1 MSDEDIRERIIRL
14 HDTMIGRPY
23 AERIGPLE
31 QAVGLADELGD
42 ERLGIAVRLALVT
55 ALTLGG
61 RPSESFVPFAWLVQR
76 YDADSPALT
85 DEYRHAILW
94 CNKWIVDS
102 APDYPQI
109 PLAQVEALLADMQRR
124 YTAAGI
130 GPEPVAKCRYEFVSA
145 TRGEAAAEAEFDAWT
160 ALPRCEMSDCPACSA
175 RARAEHWYDRGRYE
189 RALELLAPVLQGGS
203 ACEEEPCHSL
213 SLAALCAAELGR
225 MDDAAG
231 HHLRAWRQTRDDVGK
246 TGVVD
251 RHVLLCA
258 RTGAL
263 ARGLE
268 LMAHRWEQVREFDN
282 PRTGMLLRAAAARL
296 VGACLAEG
304 MAGQALRVHDGS
316 ELVIDQG
323 LYDDL
328 VARALETA
336 AAYDARNGND
346 SVGRMVREDFID
358 AGPLPPMPLTT
369 GTAPDA
375 RRAEPLNGLSSH
387 PRAVRP
393 DEIAAAR
400 PEDLEGLL
408 DRILRWGGSDAAA
421 AFEARWRTLRDEAIA
436 RAGSSGD
443 PQLLR
448 SVASLVVNS
457 LRLAG
462 AVHESQRLEATE
474 IAIRLLEQAGDTV
487 GAAALQHAI
496 ASAITHDE
504 ERAAALAEQVRAS
517 GDVEDI
523 LNVIGTAVFDPG
535 DPASRRARLDELDSL
550 GVTAESAPK
559 LRGRWVGLVLMCC
572 SGDPD
577 VASALCERAAALLQP
592 GEFPELQRRLVDH
605 RAEALWRQDRAE
617 EAAAVVDDAVGRL
630 ESAGALDQLAQALRY
645 SGRIHQFLGDRLTAE
660 RRYQRALA
668 CAQRVG
674 DPKASTHA
682 RGFLCSLLLKQGRDV
697 EAIEV
702 AEHALADLEIPDDP
716 YVGWGTDAMLD
727 SRTQIAGM
735 GARLCLGLGET
746 ERSVSLA
753 RRGADDAIQL
763 GRAATAA
770 ELLEIVGDGLSERD
784 AIEAL
789 RAYTEGVEQARA
801 AGDAMELLALQRR
814 RMWSAADADGLDAG
828 LAVHAEAV
836 AAGQALCE
844 RVLTDP
850 EFAERTNIDPEMTML
865 DIAIDRVRLL
875 GSNHAADR
883 ALAELG
889 DAPERILAH
898 GNERFAATVHD
909 LRARLRLAVHD
920 ERGAFA
926 DIGAAMGLADR
937 MEDAALRRDF
947 AALGATWLDRE
958 GRSDEAER
966 FWAANRGRQED

>member
-1 MSDEDIRERIIRL
+1 MNDEDVRERIIRL
-14 HDTMIGRPY
+14 HDTVIGRPY

-55 ALTLGG
+55 ALTFGG
-61 RPSESFVPFAWLVQR
+61 RLSESFVPFAWLVQR

-85 DEYRHAILW
+85 DDYRHAILW
-94 CNKWIVDS
+94 RNKWIVDN

-109 PLAQVEALLADMQRR
+109 PLAQIEALLADMQRR
-124 YTAAGI
+124 YAAAGI

-160 ALPRCEMSDCPACSA
+160 ALPRCGMSDCPACSA
-175 RARAEHWYDRGRYE
+175 RARAEHWCGQGRYE
-189 RALELLAPVLQGGS
+189 RALELLAPVLQGGA

-225 MDDAAG
+225 MDDAAEY
-231 HHLRAWRQTRDDVGK
+231 HLRAWRLARDDIGK
-246 TGVVD
+246 TGVVH
-251 RHVLLCA
+251 RQVLLCA

-268 LMAHRWEQVREFDN
+268 LTAHRWEQVREFDN

-346 SVGRMVREDFID
+346 SMSRMVREDVIGV
-358 AGPLPPMPLTT
+358 GPLPPMPLTT
-369 GTAPDA
+369 GMTPDA

-387 PRAVRP
+387 PCAVHP

-400 PEDLEGLL
+400 PEDLKGLL

-421 AFEARWRTLRDEAIA
+421 AFEARWRTLRDETIA
-436 RAGSSGD
+436 RAESSGD
-443 PQLLR
+443 PQLFR
-448 SVASLVVNS
+448 SAASLVVNS
-457 LRLAG
+457 LHLAG

-496 ASAITHDE
+496 ASVITHDE

-517 GDVEDI
+517 GDVEEI
-523 LNVIGTAVFDPG
+523 LNVIGTTVFDPG
-535 DPASRRARLDELDSL
+535 DPASRRARLDELDAL
-550 GVTAESAPK
+550 GVTAESGPK
-559 LRGRWVGLVLMCC
+559 LRSRWVGLVLMCC
-572 SGDPD
+572 SGDPES
-577 VASALCERAAALLQP
+577 VSALCERAAALLQP
-592 GEFPELQRRLVDH
+592 GEFPELQRRLADY
-605 RAEALWRQDRAE
+605 RAEALWGQDRAE
-617 EAAAVVDDAVGRL
+617 EAAVVVDDAVGRL
-630 ESAGALDQLAQALRY
+630 ESAGALDQLAQALRH
-645 SGRIHQFLGDRLTAE
+645 SGSIHEALGDRLTAE
-660 RRYQRALA
+660 RRYQRTLA

-674 DPKASTHA
+674 DPEASAHA

-716 YVGWGTDAMLD
+716 YVGWGTDAVLH

-735 GARLCLGLGET
+735 GARLCRDLGET

-763 GRAATAA
+763 GWASTAA

-784 AIEAL
+784 AVEAL
-789 RAYTEGVEQARA
+789 RAYTQGVEQARA

-844 RVLTDP
+844 RVRTDP
-850 EFAERTNIDPEMTML
+850 EFAERTNTDPEMTML

-875 GSNHAADR
+875 GSNHATDR

-926 DIGAAMGLADR
+926 DIGAAMELADR

-966 FWAANRGRQED
+966 FWVANRGRQEG